1 MEDKQYLYK
10 GFHSVERLETVI
22 KGEKR
27 VYEKLGIKS
36 YVTALMTDA
45 AGKIGLV
52 SEYRPCIGEV
62 VYDVPGGFL
71 DKDGLTKREVLAEE
85 LQEECEIN
93 PADIEFLS
101 KEPFQT
107 HYVFCGSSDA
117 QEFMYRV
124 KLNIIQQSRDV
135 DDCDVERVEW
145 LTFGEFEKMARSG
158 VLKSPS
164 AMLAY
169 MYLKEE
175 LASEEK

>member
-1 MEDKQYLYK
+1 MADKQYLYQ

-27 VYEKLGIKS
+27 VYEKLVIKS

-52 SEYRPCIGEV
+52 VEYRPCINEV

-71 DKDGLTKREVLAEE
+71 DKEGLTNREVLAEE
-85 LQEECEIN
+85 LQEECEIYA
-93 PADIEFLS
+93 ADIELLS
-101 KEPFQT
+101 EAPLQT

-124 KLNIIQQSRDV
+124 KLNSIQKSRDV
-135 DDCDVERVEW
+135 DDCDVQRVVW

-175 LASEEK
+175 LAAEQK